1 MKNREQLA
9 WALGFCDYSDETAAK
24 CIADALAGILDDDDC
39 SLAIIYGKD
48 LKLLADWLG
57 RESED

>member
-1 MKNREQLA
+1 MTNREQLA
-9 WALGFCDYSDETAAK
+9 WALGFYDYSDEDAAI
-24 CIADALAGILDDDDC
+24 CIANALSGIIDEDDC

-57 RESED
+57 QESED

>member
-1 MKNREQLA
+1 MTNREQLA
-9 WALGFCDYSDETAAK
+9 WALGFCDYSDETASK
-24 CIADALAGILDDDDC
+24 CIADALAGILDEDDC

-57 RESED
+57 RESEV